1 MPDITQNGRLI
12 IQAQHT
18 FKQQYFPSEGHGK
31 IQGCEGDLVQEVPV
45 AIRMGAAE
53 DYPVVAKL
61 LYGEGNE
68 TRIEIRQ
75 GPDGF
80 YRTLLAPDEVPT
92 PCDIERLRLGLMG
105 DCNWVDD
112 PVRGRPRSNREI
124 EPRAR
129 RSVPP
134 DWRVR
139 KFGTNQKADAEAAFR
154 RKLERII
161 VIDDMAYVRCT
172 EPKIIVRM
180 LADAVRVPYSMTDI
194 IPGEQPLTRLDGDDD
209 EIRGPTVIKP
219 FQYSQAKGDRK
230 LGDRSDLEADW
241 RLFPLGRFEC
251 ARKFALALA
260 SEQGQFAKAR
270 PDLVSELDA
279 SVFPDSTRMDFS
291 RDDVRL
297 MIRSIGN
304 KANDLP
310 DDIINMWQKAR
321 REAYSDCPDLSLA
334 LDAIAEIRDACAARN
349 LSSPI
354 SARESKLL
362 LRWTE
367 IERELAMRPIE
378 APELAG
384 LTL

>member
-1 MPDITQNGRLI
+1 MSEITQNGRLI
-12 IQAQHT
+12 VQAQHT
-18 FKQQYFPSEGHGK
+18 YKQQYFPSEGSGK
-31 IQGCEGDLVQEVPV
+31 IQGLSGELVQEVPV

-68 TRIEIRQ
+68 THIEVRQ

-92 PCDIERLRLGLMG
+92 PCNVEQLRFGLMG
-105 DCNWVDD
+105 EYYWVDD
-112 PVRGRPRSNREI
+112 PVSGRPKTNRDPA
-124 EPRAR
+124 PRAER
-129 RSVPP
+129 TVPP
-134 DWRVR
+134 DWTIR
-139 KFGTNQKADAEAAFR
+139 KFGDNQKADAEASFR

-172 EPKIIVRM
+172 EPRIVLRM
-180 LADAVRVPYSMTDI
+180 MADSVRITYSMTDI
-194 IPGEQPLTRLDGDDD
+194 IPGEQPVTRLDGDDN
-209 EIRGPTVIKP
+209 EIFGPTVIKA
-219 FQYSQAKGDRK
+219 FQYGQNKSERK

-241 RLFPLGRFEC
+241 RIFPLGRFEC

-260 SEQGQFAKAR
+260 TELGQFARAR
-270 PDLVSELDA
+270 PDLVTEVDT
-279 SVFPDSTRMDFS
+279 SVFPDTSRMEFKKIDIQVMTRT
-291 RDDVRL
+291 
-297 MIRSIGN
+297 IGN

-310 DDIINMWQKAR
+310 DDIIDMWQEAR
-321 REAYSDCPDLSLA
+321 REAYSDNPDLSVA
-334 LDAIAEIRDACAARN
+334 LDAVVAIRDTCAARN
-349 LSSPI
+349 LQSPI
-354 SARESKLL
+354 SGRDAKLL